1 MTDQQHKE
9 HPPVEES
16 GTTEPKESSRC
27 KTCEETMDKTFDI
40 FPICH
45 VAPGLVRLE
54 RHGEA
59 DTLIVQCIECEKEV
73 ARFQVLQSVPA
84 GRSQFSSHREHIY
97 VFGQGL
103 SDLEHSRGFRMIR
116 WFESALRERN
126 VDTRCGKHDRARE
139 EALRGLQNG
148 ECACCERK
156 EEVLRVDH
164 FPDGEIRRLLCL
176 DCSYVSALMGYE
188 HAAEIVDSLFGDN
201 DVRPSVP

>member
-1 MTDQQHKE
+1 
-9 HPPVEES
+9 
-16 GTTEPKESSRC
+16 
-27 KTCEETMDKTFDI
+27 MDKTFDI
-40 FPICH
+40 FPSCH
-45 VAPGLVRLE
+45 EAPGSVGLE
-54 RHGEA
+54 RHGET
-59 DTLIVQCIECEKEV
+59 DTLIVRCMECEKEV

-103 SDLEHSRGFRMIR
+103 SDLEHSRAVRMIR

-148 ECACCERK
+148 ECVCCERK
-156 EEVLRVDH
+156 EEVFRVDH

-176 DCSYVSALMGYE
+176 HCSYLSALMGYE
-188 HAAEIVDSLFGDN
+188 HAAEIVDNLFGDS
-201 DVRPSVP
+201 DVQPSVP